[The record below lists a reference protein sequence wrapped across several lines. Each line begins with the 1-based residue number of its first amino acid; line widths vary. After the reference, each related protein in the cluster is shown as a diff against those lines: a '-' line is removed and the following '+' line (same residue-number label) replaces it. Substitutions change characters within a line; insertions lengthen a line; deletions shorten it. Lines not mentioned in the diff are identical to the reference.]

1 MNTHTQTT
9 PTTLTTPAAHP
20 VPHLVTIIVNGRE
33 RQVAKEELTFREVVA
48 LAFENPTFGENIV
61 YTVTFKRGQGNKPE
75 GTLVE
80 GETLKPK
87 EGMLIHVART
97 DKS

>member
-1 MNTHTQTT
+1 MNIQTEIAAT
-9 PTTLTTPAAHP
+9 AIGAHP
-20 VPHLVTIIVNGRE
+20 APHVVTVIVNGRQRE
-33 RQVAKEELTFREVVA
+33 VLKEELTFREVVE
-48 LAFENPTFGENIV
+48 LAFENPTFGENVV
-61 YTVTFKRGQGNKPE
+61 YTVTFKRGHGHKPE